1 MVRNII
7 KVRNLKV
14 SYGNRVVL
22 DEININIKE
31 REIYTIL
38 GKSGSGKTTLMRA
51 ILMLEK
57 SKGIIEVMGMDLNK
71 ANREE
76 RERIKRAYGVM
87 FQAASLFTSL
97 TIGENLAVP
106 LKENTNLNND
116 IVFDIVRFKLSL
128 VGLDDYVFDLYPY
141 ELSGGMR
148 KKAALAR
155 ALVLDPKIIFLDE
168 PTSGLDPVS
177 ADDFDRTIVELNK
190 LLGITVIMI
199 THDLD
204 SFFGISNR
212 ACVIRDKKVL
222 AEGSPY
228 DIMHQDD
235 EWLKKLFFGDRG
247 KKFTQWN
254 QR

>member
-1 MVRNII
+1 MAGDII
-7 KVRNLKV
+7 KVRDLRV

-22 DEININIKE
+22 DGVNISVKE
-31 REIYTIL
+31 GEIYTIL
-38 GKSGSGKTTLMRA
+38 GRSGSGKTTLMRA
-51 ILMLEK
+51 ILMLER
-57 SKGIIEVMGMDLNK
+57 SEGIIEVMGVDLNK
-71 ANREE
+71 ASNED
-76 RERIKRAYGVM
+76 RERIKRYYGVM

-97 TIGENLAVP
+97 TVGENVAVP
-106 LKENTNLNND
+106 LKESTKLDSNT
-116 IVFDIVRFKLSL
+116 VCEIVRFKLSL
-128 VGLDDYVFDLYPY
+128 VGLDDDVYNLYPY

-177 ADDFDRTIVELNK
+177 ADDFDRTIAELNK
-190 LLGITVIMI
+190 LLGITVVMI

-235 EWLKKLFFGDRG
+235 EWLRKLFFGDRG

-254 QR
+254 LR

>member
-1 MVRNII
+1 MVRDII

-57 SKGIIEVMGMDLNK
+57 SKGIIEVMGVDLNK
-71 ANREE
+71 ANRGE
-76 RERIKRAYGVM
+76 RELIKRAYGVM

-228 DIMHQDD
+228 DIMRQDD

>member
-1 MVRNII
+1 MGRDVI
-7 KVRNLKV
+7 KVRNLRV

-22 DEININIKE
+22 DGINITVGDG
-31 REIYTIL
+31 EIYSIL
-38 GKSGSGKTTLMRA
+38 GRSGSGKTTLMRS

-57 SKGIIEVMGMDLNK
+57 SEGAIEVFGVNLNE
-71 ANREE
+71 ATEIE
-76 RERIKRAYGVM
+76 RERIQRSFGVM

-97 TIGENLAVP
+97 TVGENIAVP
-106 LKENTNLNND
+106 LKENSKLKWD
-116 IVFDIVRFKLSL
+116 VIVEIVRFKLSL
-128 VGLDDYVFDLYPY
+128 VGLEQDVFNLYPY

-177 ADDFDRTIVELNK
+177 ADDFDRTIVQLNK
-190 LLGITVIMI
+190 LLGITVVMN

-212 ACVIRDKKVL
+212 ACVLRDRKVL
-222 AEGSPY
+222 AEGVPY
-228 DIMHQDD
+228 DIMRQRD
-235 EWLKKLFFGDRG
+235 EWLKKLFYGSRG
-247 KKFTQWN
+247 RKFTRWS

>member
-1 MVRNII
+1 MVRDII
-7 KVRNLKV
+7 KVRDLKV
-14 SYGNRVVL
+14 SYGNRVIL
-22 DEININIKE
+22 DGVNISVKE
-31 REIYTIL
+31 GEVYTIL

-57 SKGIIEVMGMDLNK
+57 SEGIIDVMGTDLNK
-71 ANREE
+71 ANENE
-76 RERIKRAYGVM
+76 RELIKKSYGVM

-97 TIGENLAVP
+97 TIGENVAVP
-106 LKENTNLNND
+106 LKESTNLGND

-177 ADDFDRTIVELNK
+177 ADDFDKTIVELNK
-190 LLGITVIMI
+190 LLGITVVMI

-204 SFFGISNR
+204 SFFGISNK

-222 AEGSPY
+222 AEGAPY
-228 DIMHQDD
+228 DIMNQDD
-235 EWLKKLFFGDRG
+235 KWLKELFFGNRG
-247 KKFTQWN
+247 RKFIQWN
-254 QR
+254 QK

>member
-1 MVRNII
+1 
-7 KVRNLKV
+7 
-14 SYGNRVVL
+14 
-22 DEININIKE
+22 
-31 REIYTIL
+31 
-38 GKSGSGKTTLMRA
+38 
-51 ILMLEK
+51 MLEK

-228 DIMHQDD
+228 DIMRQDD

>member
-1 MVRNII
+1 MAGDII
-7 KVRNLKV
+7 KVRDLRV
-14 SYGNRVVL
+14 SYGSRVVL
-22 DEININIKE
+22 DGVNMSVKE
-31 REIYTIL
+31 GEIYTIL

-51 ILMLEK
+51 ILMLER
-57 SKGIIEVMGMDLNK
+57 SKGLIEVMGVDLNK
-71 ANREE
+71 ANSEE
-76 RERIKRAYGVM
+76 KERIKRSYGVM

-97 TIGENLAVP
+97 TVGENVAVP
-106 LKENTNLNND
+106 LKENTKLDND
-116 IVFDIVRFKLSL
+116 MICEIVRFKLSL
-128 VGLDDYVFDLYPY
+128 VGLDDDVFGLYPY

-190 LLGITVIMI
+190 LLGITVVMI

-204 SFFGISNR
+204 SFFGISDR

-222 AEGSPY
+222 AEGEPY
-228 DIMHQDD
+228 DIIHQDD
-235 EWLKKLFFGDRG
+235 KWLKKLFFGDRG
-247 KKFTQWN
+247 RKFTQWN

>member
-14 SYGNRVVL
+14 SYGDRTVL
-22 DEININIKE
+22 DSVNISVKDG
-31 REIYTIL
+31 EIYTIL
-38 GKSGSGKTTLMRA
+38 GKSGSGKTTLMRS

-57 SKGIIEVMGMDLNK
+57 STGIIEVMGVDLNK
-71 ANREE
+71 ANNDDKDL
-76 RERIKRAYGVM
+76 IKKSYGVM

-97 TIGENLAVP
+97 TVGENVAVP
-106 LKENTNLNND
+106 LKESANIDNN
-116 IVFDIVRFKLSL
+116 IIFDIVRFKLSL
-128 VGLDDYVFDLYPY
+128 VGLDENVFNLYPY

-177 ADDFDRTIVELNK
+177 ADDFDKTISELNK
-190 LLGITVIMI
+190 LLGITVVMI

-222 AEGSPY
+222 AEGTPY

-235 EWLKKLFFGDRG
+235 KWLKNLFFGNRG
-247 KKFTQWN
+247 RKFTQWN

>member
-1 MVRNII
+1 MARDII
-7 KVRNLKV
+7 KVRDLKV
-14 SYGNRVVL
+14 SYGDRVVL
-22 DEININIKE
+22 DGVNISVKDG
-31 REIYTIL
+31 EIYTIL

-57 SKGIIEVMGMDLNK
+57 SKGIIEVMGTDLNK
-71 ANREE
+71 ANDNE
-76 RERIKRAYGVM
+76 RELIKKSYGVM

-97 TIGENLAVP
+97 TIGENVAVP
-106 LKENTNLNND
+106 LKESATLSKD
-116 IVFDIVRFKLSL
+116 IIFDIVRFKLSL
-128 VGLDDYVFDLYPY
+128 VGLDEYVFNLYPY

-190 LLGITVIMI
+190 LLGITVVMI

-204 SFFGISNR
+204 SFFGISNK
-212 ACVIRDKKVL
+212 ACVISDKKVL

-228 DIMHQDD
+228 DIMKQED
-235 EWLKKLFFGDRG
+235 EWLKELFFGNRG
-247 KKFTQWN
+247 RKFIQWN
-254 QR
+254 QK